1 MKEKT
6 LYEILEVSEKA
17 SPEVIEKAYK
27 VLVKKYHPDLQK
39 ESDKKNAEVMMKK
52 INEAY
57 EVLQDAQKRME
68 YDNNLEEKRKEEI
81 EKNLGN
87 YNSENNNYNNLDIN
101 YHEQQKVEL
110 EKKLREEEIKRRIQM
125 QENLNMEYQN
135 AYENYLRSL
144 GYRIRKSWTK
154 EKIRDLFI
162 TILIIVVI
170 FAILWIIPPT
180 NKIIK
185 NFYESNPILKAIID
199 IIIAIITGI
208 FKGIWEFIS
217 NLFK

>member
-68 YDNNLEEKRKEEI
+68 YDNNLEEIRKEEI
-81 EKNLGN
+81 EKNSGN
-87 YNSENNNYNNLDIN
+87 YNLENNNYNNLDIN
-101 YHEQQKVEL
+101 YHEKQKVEL
-110 EKKLREEEIKRRIQM
+110 EKQLREEEIKRRMQM

-144 GYRIRKSWTK
+144 GYRIKKRWTK

-180 NKIIK
+180 NKIIR
-185 NFYESNPILKAIID
+185 NFYEGNPILKAIID

>member
-27 VLVKKYHPDLQK
+27 VLVKRYHPDLQK

-68 YDNNLEEKRKEEI
+68 YDNNLEEIRKEEI
-81 EKNLGN
+81 EKNSGN
-87 YNSENNNYNNLDIN
+87 YNLENNNYNNLDIN

-110 EKKLREEEIKRRIQM
+110 EKQLREEEIKRRMQM

-144 GYRIRKSWTK
+144 GYRIKKRWTK

-180 NKIIK
+180 NKIIR
-185 NFYESNPILKAIID
+185 NFYEGNPILKAIID

>member
-39 ESDKKNAEVMMKK
+39 EEDKKNAEVMMKK

-68 YDNNLEEKRKEEI
+68 YDKNLEEIRKEEI
-81 EKNLGN
+81 EKNSGN
-87 YNSENNNYNNLDIN
+87 YNLENNNYNNLDIN

-110 EKKLREEEIKRRIQM
+110 EKQLREEEIKRRMQM

-144 GYRIRKSWTK
+144 GYRIKKRWTK

-180 NKIIK
+180 NKIIR
-185 NFYESNPILKAIID
+185 NFYEGNPILKAIID
-199 IIIAIITGI
+199 IIIAIVTGI

>member
-1 MKEKT
+1 MT
-6 LYEILEVSEKA
+6 I
-17 SPEVIEKAYK
+17 IW
-27 VLVKKYHPDLQK
+27 KKK
-39 ESDKKNAEVMMKK
+39 
-52 INEAY
+52 
-57 EVLQDAQKRME
+57 
-68 YDNNLEEKRKEEI
+68 EKRKLI
-81 EKNLGN
+81 KVLGN
-87 YNSENNNYNNLDIN
+87 YNSENNNYSNLNIN
-101 YHEQQKVEL
+101 YQEQQKVEL
-110 EKKLREEEIKRRIQM
+110 EKKLREEEIKRRMQM

-144 GYRIRKSWTK
+144 GYRIRERWTK

-180 NKIIK
+180 NKMIK

-199 IIIAIITGI
+199 IIIAIVTGI

>member
-68 YDNNLEEKRKEEI
+68 YDNNLEEIRKEEI
-81 EKNLGN
+81 EKNSGN
-87 YNSENNNYNNLDIN
+87 YNLENNNYNNLDIN

-110 EKKLREEEIKRRIQM
+110 EKQLREEEIKRRMQM

-144 GYRIRKSWTK
+144 GYRIKKRWTK

-180 NKIIK
+180 NKIIR
-185 NFYESNPILKAIID
+185 NFYEGNPILKAIID

>member
-27 VLVKKYHPDLQK
+27 VLVKRYHPDLQK

-81 EKNLGN
+81 DK
-87 YNSENNNYNNLDIN
+87 SPR
-101 YHEQQKVEL
+101 
-110 EKKLREEEIKRRIQM
+110 KL
-125 QENLNMEYQN
+125 
-135 AYENYLRSL
+135 
-144 GYRIRKSWTK
+144 
-154 EKIRDLFI
+154 
-162 TILIIVVI
+162 
-170 FAILWIIPPT
+170 
-180 NKIIK
+180 
-185 NFYESNPILKAIID
+185 
-199 IIIAIITGI
+199 
-208 FKGIWEFIS
+208 
-217 NLFK
+217 